1 MKVKIDTTPGLC
13 RFILETEE
21 EDLLEPTEKVSLD
34 SKVVEIHLPWQ
45 LDPDSIHP
53 DHLALCI
60 MMITHPFV
68 GKALTF
74 PKPVSKRFSDF
85 HHSKSSRYTIGPI
98 DETLEPW
105 SPSEN
110 SRPGLAFSGG
120 VDSTA
125 ALALMPPTTAPI
137 FMDRPI
143 RKKSLYDKDAVHY
156 SCLEVER
163 LGYDMHVIL
172 CDLEYVRSPV
182 GFPVDVANSV
192 PAVLMAEYLNL
203 DCIGFGTIM
212 ESTYGTGHRRYRDY
226 PNGHHYTLWGGL
238 FKAAGLPFILPV
250 AGISEVGTSMIVS
263 KAPLG
268 SLSQSCMRGTWKKPC
283 LNCWKCFRKQLLDNA
298 IIGNQLDSNYL
309 NDIFNNKEACLFLAR
324 VPIKHE
330 NILTWSTH
338 RLESEH
344 ALFKL
349 LKDRVRGS
357 EDALDW
363 LGKWYSPSIELM
375 PEKYRSGVKEKIL
388 RYLSIMDLED
398 EKKLISWNMNTL
410 IESDTVAQQSESLTN
425 EMRAALKP
433 R

>member
-1 MKVKIDTTPGLC
+1 MKVKMESKPSRL
-13 RFILETEE
+13 RLVLETEE
-21 EDLLEPTEKVSLD
+21 DDLLQPTEKVSLG
-34 SKVVEIHLPWQ
+34 SKVVEIHLPPQ

-60 MMITHPFV
+60 MMITHPFI

-74 PKPVSKRFSDF
+74 PKAVSKRFSDF
-85 HHSKSSRYTIGPI
+85 HHSKSSRYTVGPV

-137 FMDRPI
+137 FMDRPL
-143 RKKSLYDKDAVHY
+143 RKNSLYDKDAVHH
-156 SCLEVER
+156 SCREVER
-163 LGYDMHVIL
+163 LGYDLHVIS

-212 ESTYGTGHRRYRDY
+212 ESTYGAGHRRYRDY

-250 AGISEVGTSMIVS
+250 AGISEVGTSMIVI

-268 SLSQSCMRGTWKKPC
+268 YVSQSCMRGAWKKPC

-298 IIGNQLDSNYL
+298 ILGNQLDTVYL
-309 NDIFNNKEACLFLAR
+309 DEIFNNKEACRFLGR

-330 NILTWSTH
+330 NVLTWSTN
-338 RLESEH
+338 RLVSNH
-344 ALFKL
+344 PLFTL
-349 LKDRVRGS
+349 LKGRVRGD
-357 EDALDW
+357 EYALDW
-363 LGKWYSPSIELM
+363 LAKWYSPSIELM
-375 PEKYRSGVKEKIL
+375 PEKYRAGVAEKICC
-388 RYLSIMDLED
+388 YLQTMDLE
-398 EKKLISWNMNTL
+398 EENKLTSWDMNDI
-410 IESDTVAQQSESLTN
+410 IESATVSQQSEVLST
-425 EMRAALKP
+425 EMSTALKP

>member
-1 MKVKIDTTPGLC
+1 MKVTMDSAPGLF
-13 RFILETEE
+13 RLV
-21 EDLLEPTEKVSLD
+21 LEPEADDILKPNEKVSLGAR
-34 SKVVEIHLPWQ
+34 VVEVHLPWQ
-45 LDPDSIHP
+45 LDPESIHP
-53 DHLALCI
+53 DHLALSI

-68 GKALTF
+68 GKVLTL

-85 HHSKSSRYTIGPI
+85 HSSKSTRYTIGPV
-98 DETLEPW
+98 DEELEPW

-137 FMDRPI
+137 FMDRPLS
-143 RKKSLYDKDAVHY
+143 KKSLYDKDAVHH
-156 SCLEVER
+156 SCLEVEQ
-163 LGYDMHVIL
+163 LGYDMQVIL

-226 PNGHHYTLWGGL
+226 PNGNHYTLWGGL

-250 AGISEVGTSMIVS
+250 AGISEVGTSMIVN

-268 SLSQSCMRGTWKKPC
+268 LVSQSCMRGTWKKPC

-298 IIGNQLDSNYL
+298 ILENQLTPSYL
-309 NDIFNNKEACLFLAR
+309 DDIFNNKEACRFLDR

-330 NILTWSTH
+330 NILTWSTN
-338 RLESEH
+338 RLTSSH
-344 ALFKL
+344 PLFTL
-349 LKDRVRGS
+349 LKNRVQGN
-357 EDALDW
+357 EYALDW

-375 PEKYRSGVKEKIL
+375 PEKYRASVAEKIS
-388 RYLSIMDLED
+388 RYLPTMDSED
-398 EKKLISWNMNTL
+398 EQKLTSWNMGL
-410 IESDTVAQQSESLTN
+410 VIESSTVAQQSETLVA
-425 EMRAALKP
+425 EMSAALKP

>member
-1 MKVKIDTTPGLC
+1 MKVKMNATHGLF
-13 RFILETEE
+13 RLILEPDEL
-21 EDLLEPTEKVSLD
+21 DILEPNEKVSLG
-34 SKVVEIHLPWQ
+34 SKMVEINLPWQ
-45 LDPDSIHP
+45 FDPDTIHP

-68 GKALTF
+68 GKVLTF
-74 PKPVSKRFSDF
+74 PKPVSQRFSDF
-85 HHSKSSRYTIGPI
+85 HHSKSTRYTIGPV

-125 ALALMPPTTAPI
+125 ALALMPPTTAAI

-143 RKKSLYDKDAVHY
+143 RKKSLYDKDAAHH

-226 PNGHHYTLWGGL
+226 PNGNHYTLWGGL

-250 AGISEVGTSMIVS
+250 AGISEVGTSMIVNR
-263 KAPLG
+263 APLG
-268 SLSQSCMRGTWKKPC
+268 SVAQSCMRGTWKKPC

-298 IIGNQLDSNYL
+298 IIDNQLDSNYL
-309 NDIFNNKEACLFLAR
+309 DDIFNNKEACLFLAR
-324 VPIKHE
+324 IPIKHE
-330 NILTWSTH
+330 NILAWSAY

-344 ALFKL
+344 TLFSL
-349 LKDRVRGS
+349 LKNRVCGGG
-357 EDALDW
+357 DTLDW
-363 LGKWYSPSIELM
+363 LEKWYSPSIELM
-375 PEKYRSGVKEKIL
+375 PEKYRSAVKDKIL
-388 RYLSIMDLED
+388 CYIPAMDSED
-398 EKKLISWNMNTL
+398 ENKLTSWDMNAI
-410 IESDTVAQQSESLTN
+410 IESDTVAQQSETLAN

>member
-1 MKVKIDTTPGLC
+1 MKVKMERDSCII
-13 RFILETEE
+13 RFILEPEE
-21 EDLLEPTEKVSLD
+21 NDILEPTENVSLG
-34 SKVVEIHLPWQ
+34 SKVVEINLPWQ
-45 LDPDSIHP
+45 LDPDTIHP
-53 DHLALCI
+53 DHLALCA
-60 MMITHPFV
+60 MMITHPFI
-68 GKALTF
+68 GKELTF
-74 PKPVSKRFSDF
+74 PKPVSQQFSDF
-85 HHSKSSRYTIGPI
+85 HHSKSSRYTVGPV

-137 FMDRPI
+137 FMDRPL
-143 RKKSLYDKDAVHY
+143 RKKSLYDKHAVHY

-250 AGISEVGTSMIVS
+250 AGISEVGTSMIVN

-268 SLSQSCMRGTWKKPC
+268 TLSQSCMRGTWKKPC

-309 NDIFNNKEACLFLAR
+309 DDIFNNKEACRFLAR

-330 NILTWSTH
+330 NILTWSTY
-338 RLESEH
+338 RLNSEH

-375 PEKYRSGVKEKIL
+375 PEKYRSAVKEKIL
-388 RYLSIMDLED
+388 KYLPIMDLED
-398 EKKLISWNMNTL
+398 ENKLMSWDMKDL

-425 EMRAALKP
+425 QMSAALKP